1 MGVSCV
7 LSDEARSNRGAA
19 ADGLYE
25 NVQRRIVEV
34 LQMEPVQLAAI
45 LAGAVLLASMI
56 SVEVGISVALIEL
69 ALGVALGNAFNLD
82 PNASWLVFIASFASV
97 VLTFLAGTEVDPD
110 DFRERFG
117 ASISIGVVS
126 FAGPF
131 VIATLIALGPL
142 GWSTKA
148 SLIAGTAL
156 STTSL
161 AVVYAVLVETGLN
174 TVRVGKLI
182 MSACFVTDMCTVIT
196 LSAIFIK
203 PTIWF
208 PVFLVVSVA
217 LIVALPKLSPWFFR
231 RYGDR
236 VIEPEIK
243 LVFAILFALMVLGEE
258 ANSQAVLPAFV
269 LGLVMSR
276 HYRQHQEEQR
286 RLRVVAFAFLTPF
299 FFLRGGL
306 NVSLA
311 AVFANLGVL
320 SLLVAAKMIP
330 KLSLLY
336 PLARRHTAPNA
347 AFTTLLMSTG
357 LTFGTISALY
367 GLNAHIIDRTQF
379 SLLVTVV
386 VLSAIIP
393 TAIAQHWLSPPEPAE
408 HPHHLLPPEPSEI
421 LIGGAS

>member
-1 MGVSCV
+1 M
-7 LSDEARSNRGAA
+7 NP
-19 ADGLYE
+19 
-25 NVQRRIVEV
+25 I
-34 LQMEPVQLAAI
+34 QLAAV
-45 LAGAVLLASMI
+45 LVGAALLASMI

-69 ALGVALGNAFNLD
+69 ALGIALGNTFNLD

-97 VLTFLAGTEVDPD
+97 VLTFLAGAEVDPD
-110 DFRERFG
+110 DFKERFW
-117 ASISIGVVS
+117 ASITIGAVS

-131 VIATLIALGPL
+131 IVATLIALGPL
-142 GWSTKA
+142 GWTTKA

-182 MSACFVTDMCTVIT
+182 MSACFVTDMCTVIA
-196 LSAIFIK
+196 LSVIFIK

-208 PVFLVVSVA
+208 PVFLVVSVS
-217 LIVALPKLSPWFFR
+217 LIVGLPKISPWFFG

-243 LVFAILFALMVLGEE
+243 IVFAILFVLMVLGNE

-276 HYRQHQEEQR
+276 HYQRHQEEQR

-299 FFLRGGL
+299 FFLRGGM

-311 AVFANLGVL
+311 AVVANLGVL
-320 SLLVAAKMIP
+320 GLLIAAKMVP
-330 KLSLLY
+330 KLSLVY
-336 PLARRHTAPNA
+336 PLALRHTAPHA
-347 AFTTLLMSTG
+347 TFSTLLMSTG
-357 LTFGTISALY
+357 LTFGTISSLY

-386 VLSAIIP
+386 VVSAIVP
-393 TAIAQHWLSPPEPAE
+393 TAIAQRWFSPPSEQA
-408 HPHHLLPPEPSEI
+408 HHALPPEPSEI
-421 LIGGAS
+421 LIGETN

>member
-1 MGVSCV
+1 
-7 LSDEARSNRGAA
+7 
-19 ADGLYE
+19 
-25 NVQRRIVEV
+25 
-34 LQMEPVQLAAI
+34 MEPVQLAAI
-45 LAGAVLLASMI
+45 LVGAALLASMV
-56 SVEVGISVALIEL
+56 SVQIGISVALIEL
-69 ALGVALGNAFNLD
+69 AFGIGLGNVFNLNPD
-82 PNASWLVFIASFASV
+82 QSWLVLIASFASV
-97 VLTFLAGTEVDPD
+97 VLTFLAGAEVDPD

-117 ASISIGVVS
+117 ASVTIGVAS

-131 VIATLIALGPL
+131 IVATLIALGPL
-142 GWSTKA
+142 GWTTKA

-182 MSACFVTDMCTVIT
+182 MSACFVTDMCTVIA

-208 PVFLVVSVA
+208 PVFLVVSVGV
-217 LIVALPKLSPWFFR
+217 IVLLPKLAPWFFR
-231 RYGDR
+231 RFGDR

-243 LVFAILFALMVLGEE
+243 LVFAILLALMVLGDE
-258 ANSQAVLPAFV
+258 AKSQAVLPAFV

-276 HYRQHQEEQR
+276 HYQQHREEQR

-299 FFLRGGL
+299 FFLRGGM
-306 NVSLA
+306 NVSLG

-320 SLLVAAKMIP
+320 AVLAAAKLVP
-330 KLSLLY
+330 KLGLVL
-336 PLARRHTAPNA
+336 PLARRYAPEHA
-347 AFTTLLMSTG
+347 PFMTLLMSTG

-367 GLNAHIIDRTQF
+367 GLTAHIIDRTQF

-386 VLSAIIP
+386 VLSAIVP
-393 TAIAQHWLSPPEPAE
+393 TAIAQRWFSPDVDAERAGDTLTAAARTRARHGLPDPVPAPE
-408 HPHHLLPPEPSEI
+408 
-421 LIGGAS
+421 GASR

>member
-1 MGVSCV
+1 M
-7 LSDEARSNRGAA
+7 EA
-19 ADGLYE
+19 
-25 NVQRRIVEV
+25 I
-34 LQMEPVQLAAI
+34 QLAAI
-45 LAGAVLLASMI
+45 LMSAALLASMI

-69 ALGVALGNAFNLD
+69 TLGIALGNTFNLD
-82 PNASWLVFIASFASV
+82 PNQGWLVFLASFASV
-97 VLTFLAGTEVDPD
+97 VLTFLAGAEVDPD

-117 ASISIGVVS
+117 ASITIGFVS

-131 VIATLIALGPL
+131 VAATLVALVPL
-142 GWSTKA
+142 GWTTKA

-182 MSACFVTDMCTVIT
+182 MSACFVTDMCTVIA
-196 LSAIFIK
+196 LSLIFIK
-203 PTIWF
+203 PTVWF
-208 PVFLVVSVA
+208 PIFLVVSVA
-217 LIVALPKLSPWFFR
+217 LIVLLPKISPWFFG

-243 LVFAILFALMVLGEE
+243 LVFAILLVLMVLGTE

-276 HYRQHQEEQR
+276 HYQRHQEEQR

-299 FFLRGGL
+299 FFLRGGM

-311 AVFANLGVL
+311 AVLANLGVL
-320 SLLVAAKMIP
+320 GALFAAKMVP
-330 KLSLLY
+330 KLSLVY
-336 PLARRHTAPNA
+336 PLARRHTGPNA
-347 AFTTLLMSTG
+347 TFTTLLMSTG

-367 GLNAHIIDRTQF
+367 GLTAHIIDRTQF

-386 VLSAIIP
+386 VLSAIVP
-393 TAIAQHWLSPPEPAE
+393 TAIAQRWFSPPGE
-408 HPHHLLPPEPSEI
+408 HGHHALPPEPSEI
-421 LIGGAS
+421 LIGETS